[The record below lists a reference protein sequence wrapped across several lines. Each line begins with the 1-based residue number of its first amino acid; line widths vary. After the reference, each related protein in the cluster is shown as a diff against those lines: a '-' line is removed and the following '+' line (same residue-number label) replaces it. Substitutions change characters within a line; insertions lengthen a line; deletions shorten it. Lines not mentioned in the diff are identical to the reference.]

1 MGRCGVRVVPGG
13 GEGGRGRD
21 HWVSACSLGAMHA
34 IAHRC
39 LLGSSACLGVPQEIA
54 VGTDRFAIPEV
65 LFNPALLSGYPH
77 AAAMLAAAGG
87 GGAEGGNGLQ
97 GIQHLAHDC
106 ISK

>member
-1 MGRCGVRVVPGG
+1 M
-13 GEGGRGRD
+13 
-21 HWVSACSLGAMHA
+21 
-34 IAHRC
+34 
-39 LLGSSACLGVPQEIA
+39 
-54 VGTDRFAIPEV
+54 GTDRFAIPEV

-87 GGAEGGNGLQ
+87 GGGEGGNGLQ